1 MSQVKIKVEHI
12 NPFVTSTI
20 ETFSK
25 MIGMEAKPG
34 KPIIKKGNAVDYDI
48 SGIIGI
54 SGGAKGMVAMSFPK
68 DTAIK
73 VTNKFVGL
81 SNTELNADTL
91 DAIGELANIVVGYAK
106 KGLSEFNILISLP
119 SVITGQN
126 HQIMEPKDVFSFI
139 VPFTTPVGGFHLS
152 VSLKSAD

>member
-1 MSQVKIKVEHI
+1 MSQIKIKVEHI

-20 ETFSK
+20 ETFAK
-25 MIGMEAKPG
+25 MVGLEAKPG
-34 KPIIKKGNAVDYDI
+34 KLLIKKGNTVDYDI

-54 SGGAKGMVAMSFPK
+54 SGGAKGMVALSFPK

-73 VTNKFVGL
+73 VTNKFVG
-81 SNTELNADTL
+81 SNNTELNADTL

-119 SVITGQN
+119 SVITGSN
-126 HQIMEPKDVFSFI
+126 HQIQEPKDVFSFI
-139 VPFTTPVGGFHLS
+139 IPFETGVGGFHLS

>member
-1 MSQVKIKVEHI
+1 MPPIKIKVEHI

-25 MIGMEAKPG
+25 MIGLEAKPG
-34 KPIIKKGNAVDYDI
+34 KLMVKKGNADDYDI

-54 SGGAKGMVAMSFPK
+54 SGGAKGMVALSFPK
-68 DTAIK
+68 DTAVK

-81 SNTELNADTL
+81 TNSEMNADTI

-119 SVITGQN
+119 SVITGTN

-139 VPFTTPVGGFHLS
+139 VPFTTELGGFHLS
-152 VSLKSAD
+152 VSLKNAE

>member
-1 MSQVKIKVEHI
+1 MSQPKIRVEHI

-20 ETFSK
+20 ETFAK
-25 MIGMEAKPG
+25 MVGTEAKPG
-34 KPIIKKGNAVDYDI
+34 KLMVKKGNTEDYDI

-81 SNTELNADTL
+81 DNAEMNADTI

-106 KGLSEFNILISLP
+106 KGLSEFNVLISLP
-119 SVITGQN
+119 SVITGN
-126 HQIMEPKDVFSFI
+126 KHQIMEPKDVFSFI
-139 VPFTTPVGGFHLS
+139 VPFQTVLGNFHLL
-152 VSLKSAD
+152 VSLKNAD